1 MPVIC
6 KLKITPF
13 FPSCFWSWRLS
24 QILFYHYAKIPQP
37 RKPTERRAYLRIR
50 VPVGWEYITVMAEK
64 HGRKHQQQT
73 ESKLKMVQIFKLP
86 PTSPHPLNYTNRD
99 SSWVLSIQMSESLG
113 DYLIQTTTVFITA
126 MESNLGQG
134 MYGCVCVGVCMYALC
149 VYANIYIDQ
158 CVYV

>member
-1 MPVIC
+1 
-6 KLKITPF
+6 
-13 FPSCFWSWRLS
+13 
-24 QILFYHYAKIPQP
+24 
-37 RKPTERRAYLRIR
+37 
-50 VPVGWEYITVMAEK
+50 MAEK